1 MSAGTLHKQSDCRN
15 TQTKKC
21 LVFVL
26 VFFVLQ
32 EEGDFLCLPGGSD
45 TQGQHR
51 NEGRGQRTEGDHH
64 RKVCSFVLR
73 AAVTESKMIAK

>member
-15 TQTKKC
+15 TLTQKNVSFFC
-21 LVFVL
+21 LP
-26 VFFVLQ
+26 Q

-51 NEGRGQRTEGDHH
+51 DEGRGQRTEGDHH
-64 RKVCSFVLR
+64 RKVRSFVLC
-73 AAVTESKMIAK
+73 AAVTESNMMTK